1 MGSKIKIATINI
13 NRLKSDIKREKLLK
27 FCKINELDII
37 CFQEMN
43 FKTCPMLE
51 SEFSLISNIGINGSG
66 VGLAIK
72 KNIKFDQVVKDGE
85 GRILKCKVAGLN
97 LVNIYAPSGREKRE
111 ERNAF
116 FQRNITPYLTSL
128 KGPVM
133 VMGDFNSVE
142 HQDDMKIKKHRRN
155 SKIISKHLKEFI
167 QAFQLTDI
175 WLSKGGSKKEH
186 TFFYP
191 KGSSRID
198 RIYVEQGFDQ
208 FIDNVKYLATELS
221 DHLAVAVCIT
231 CQEQKPSKI
240 SSGWRMNSS
249 ILTNP
254 IFINE
259 FTEWWE
265 GINERKIK
273 KNKICEWWDKVFK
286 TGLKRVAIKCSKV
299 IAKNLKEKRLNDQIV
314 LEDIVSKLNEGE
326 DLWEELKTTKKSIKE
341 WEKNIASRNLIKNKS
356 EDKMKGEAC
365 TSYHIKTGRANKGIN
380 KLEIDGKV
388 EEDENKIKVEFERH
402 FKNIFQ
408 REGYKFMGN
417 KFLDVIEKK
426 NLDNKICEPI
436 KEHEIK
442 FVIDRCSKAKAPGHD
457 GITYEFYQLFWPIVK
472 SRMTELFNEIIEN
485 EQMAESQSLAMV
497 KLIPKVASPIR
508 PSDFRPISLLC
519 TDYKILSGV
528 LAERLKPLL
537 PEVIHESQKGGVPGR
552 SLFTSLS
559 LFRDV
564 IARMDELNRDHNKK
578 DWPGLSRVN
587 CAFVAIDFEK
597 AYDLVQREFLWKVM
611 EKMGFNLKFVNMIKS
626 LYKACRIKV
635 NLGKNKIIEVEGTNS
650 IRQGCP
656 LSMHLFIIFLEPL
669 IKTIDLKIAGFKHGG
684 KRAAAR
690 AFVDDLNVIV
700 TDENDLHV
708 LNEILNDFCTV
719 SGAIC
724 NKRKSCIMGLG
735 GWEGRVQWPINEVQ
749 SKKEMK
755 LLGITFHTGLSR
767 TINENWKE
775 KMKNMTGQ
783 LARNATRRLTI
794 HQRVNFIKEFIL
806 PQALHVAKILKCP
819 EKVAERIKVSMQRF
833 IWYGKLERPAPGI
846 QLAPENE
853 GGLAFINPENFF
865 AAALTKTVI
874 DILEDDRG
882 LENELLTYWMQIQLK
897 EAISS
902 TRMNAPRAFD
912 MPEHLKVPAMKI
924 KEWHK
929 KTKKK
934 ISSRISTKEIYLMWA
949 DANKRKSK
957 LEMRRPRLID
967 WKRAWR
973 NYQKMAPDEKEI
985 VFMLNHDILPNM
997 VRLHRMKMTTSP
1009 LCRLCKRSK
1018 ETNVHLFLMCTKK
1031 KRRIEVFKTKTNQ
1044 SGMKAIR
1051 GDFIGAKDGKTIG
1064 KYLKKTWK
1072 TRKKEVGAMGGRDK
1086 GKY

>member
-66 VGLAIK
+66 VGVAIK

-286 TGLKRVAIKCSKV
+286 TGLKRVAIKCSRV

-388 EEDENKIKVEFERH
+388 EEDENKIK
-402 FKNIFQ
+402 
-408 REGYKFMGN
+408 
-417 KFLDVIEKK
+417 
-426 NLDNKICEPI
+426 
-436 KEHEIK
+436 
-442 FVIDRCSKAKAPGHD
+442 DR
-457 GITYEFYQLFWPIVK
+457 I
-472 SRMTELFNEIIEN
+472 
-485 EQMAESQSLAMV
+485 
-497 KLIPKVASPIR
+497 
-508 PSDFRPISLLC
+508 
-519 TDYKILSGV
+519 
-528 LAERLKPLL
+528 
-537 PEVIHESQKGGVPGR
+537 
-552 SLFTSLS
+552 
-559 LFRDV
+559 
-564 IARMDELNRDHNKK
+564 
-578 DWPGLSRVN
+578 
-587 CAFVAIDFEK
+587 
-597 AYDLVQREFLWKVM
+597 
-611 EKMGFNLKFVNMIKS
+611 
-626 LYKACRIKV
+626 
-635 NLGKNKIIEVEGTNS
+635 
-650 IRQGCP
+650 
-656 LSMHLFIIFLEPL
+656 
-669 IKTIDLKIAGFKHGG
+669 
-684 KRAAAR
+684 
-690 AFVDDLNVIV
+690 
-700 TDENDLHV
+700 
-708 LNEILNDFCTV
+708 
-719 SGAIC
+719 
-724 NKRKSCIMGLG
+724 
-735 GWEGRVQWPINEVQ
+735 
-749 SKKEMK
+749 
-755 LLGITFHTGLSR
+755 
-767 TINENWKE
+767 
-775 KMKNMTGQ
+775 
-783 LARNATRRLTI
+783 
-794 HQRVNFIKEFIL
+794 
-806 PQALHVAKILKCP
+806 
-819 EKVAERIKVSMQRF
+819 
-833 IWYGKLERPAPGI
+833 
-846 QLAPENE
+846 
-853 GGLAFINPENFF
+853 
-865 AAALTKTVI
+865 
-874 DILEDDRG
+874 
-882 LENELLTYWMQIQLK
+882 
-897 EAISS
+897 
-902 TRMNAPRAFD
+902 
-912 MPEHLKVPAMKI
+912 
-924 KEWHK
+924 
-929 KTKKK
+929 
-934 ISSRISTKEIYLMWA
+934 
-949 DANKRKSK
+949 
-957 LEMRRPRLID
+957 
-967 WKRAWR
+967 
-973 NYQKMAPDEKEI
+973 
-985 VFMLNHDILPNM
+985 
-997 VRLHRMKMTTSP
+997 
-1009 LCRLCKRSK
+1009 
-1018 ETNVHLFLMCTKK
+1018 
-1031 KRRIEVFKTKTNQ
+1031 
-1044 SGMKAIR
+1044 
-1051 GDFIGAKDGKTIG
+1051 
-1064 KYLKKTWK
+1064 
-1072 TRKKEVGAMGGRDK
+1072 
-1086 GKY
+1086 